1 MVNENSKEINKVKEK
16 TNKKKIE
23 LLKPKN
29 DFVFQSLFNKDNEE
43 ITRSLVSALLDEK
56 ITDMKINDTK
66 ELYRINPKDKLG
78 VLDLEIEVNNIEKVD
93 IEIQLIDKEN
103 LVERLLF
110 YFSRLYTMQ
119 IKREMDYAK
128 AKRVV
133 IIAIIDYELEITKKI
148 KRMETIWRLTEH
160 ISKELELTDKIEI
173 HIIELKK
180 AKKEYNK
187 DEKNKKSQWM
197 IFLDDPNNEE
207 VRKIVKE
214 NKDIEKATIEVIKL
228 SEDEKMRKLAEL
240 REKAIMDEK
249 AIYRAGLNKGIEQGI
264 EQGKEQGIIKIV
276 KTLKNKNYKI
286 EEIIEITGLT
296 KEEIENI

>member
-119 IKREMDYAK
+119 IKRGMDYAK

-160 ISKELELTDKIEI
+160 ISKELELTVSITFE
-173 HIIELKK
+173 
-180 AKKEYNK
+180 NV
-187 DEKNKKSQWM
+187 
-197 IFLDDPNNEE
+197 PNFF
-207 VRKIVKE
+207 
-214 NKDIEKATIEVIKL
+214 
-228 SEDEKMRKLAEL
+228 
-240 REKAIMDEK
+240 
-249 AIYRAGLNKGIEQGI
+249 
-264 EQGKEQGIIKIV
+264 
-276 KTLKNKNYKI
+276 
-286 EEIIEITGLT
+286 
-296 KEEIENI
+296 